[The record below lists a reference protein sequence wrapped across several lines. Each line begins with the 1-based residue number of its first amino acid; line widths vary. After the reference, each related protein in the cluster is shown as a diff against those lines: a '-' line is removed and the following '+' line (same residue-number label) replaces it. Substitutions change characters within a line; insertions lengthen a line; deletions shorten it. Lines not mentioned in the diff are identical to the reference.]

1 MAAFGIHRLVP
12 PSLLARRWI
21 VVLVAYLDDSGKD
34 PQNRVTTVAGYV
46 AKDTAWAA
54 FEAEV
59 EPIFAK
65 YGIKVLHAKDLAA
78 TKGEFAGWTVLQKE
92 SFVAQ
97 ICIVL
102 ARHATLGVSMSAV
115 KEVYDRRAKES
126 THRKKT
132 SRPYTFCMN
141 VIIDWILR
149 DIRTGRIAWDEGVA
163 LIVEAGHENN
173 PEAEENFHKVI
184 KLHNLASV
192 LRSITFVPK
201 ENSRAIQVAD
211 LIAFYSRRDSN
222 AFEKSVREGKDH
234 KPEQMIKIITERG
247 AFRGFVAT
255 DFERQQPSGKPLSP
269 LDLFHLPR
277 RFGRPQGSAWTA
289 PDRPASSVPALDIP
303 LPRIMVD
310 GSGAI
315 RFEPA
320 QPRKQYSPPR
330 SAEKIGSSVLRTG
343 PQRSK
348 EHSLATRQ
356 AVPAREQSDG
366 RQSLGPIRPL
376 PGKLVS
382 CDLTKGR
389 WSS

>member
-59 EPIFAK
+59 EPIFVK

-78 TKGEFAGWTVLQKE
+78 TKGEFKGWSIIQKE
-92 SFVAQ
+92 SFVAR
-97 ICIVL
+97 ISTVL
-102 ARHATLGVSMSAV
+102 ARHSTLGVSMSAV
-115 KEVYDRRAKES
+115 KEIYDQRAKES
-126 THRKKT
+126 SRKKT

-149 DIRTGRIAWDEGVA
+149 DIRTGRVAWDEGVA

-184 KLHNLASV
+184 KLHNLGSV

-222 AFEKSVREGKDH
+222 AFEKAIREGKAH

-255 DFERQQPSGKPLSP
+255 DFERQRSSERRLSP
-269 LDLFHLPR
+269 LDLFHQPR
-277 RFGRPQGSAWTA
+277 IFGRPQGSAWTA
-289 PDRPASSVPALDIP
+289 PDRPVSSVPSLDIP
-303 LPRIMVD
+303 LPRIVVD
-310 GSGAI
+310 QTGAI
-315 RFEPA
+315 RFVRA
-320 QPRKQYSPPR
+320 QPQRQYSPQR
-330 SAEKIGSSVLRTG
+330 RAGKIGSSVPRMEPLPSR
-343 PQRSK
+343 
-348 EHSLATRQ
+348 EHLPATRQ
-356 AVPAREQSDG
+356 EAPVHERSDG

-376 PGKLVS
+376 SGKLVS
-382 CDLTKGR
+382 YDPTKGR